1 MSRRGYE
8 DYDDRYDDSYEDR
21 RSGSYDDGYGEEY
34 EDSYDSRYD
43 DGYDDGYAEDY
54 GDGYEDRRSGS
65 YDDGYGEEYEDSY
78 DSRYDDGYAEDYDDR
93 YDDRYDN
100 RYRDEYADDEEG
112 GYDRRERRSRTHTG
126 GGGRTRSGGKRKES
140 GGKRR
145 KIRIAVIVAE
155 VAVLLCVL
163 IGWYVINS
171 LGKVEKVNL
180 PTEEIVNNMSE
191 EVIEDTETGAM
202 KGYRNIAFFGVDST
216 EGQLDQNT
224 RSDSIM
230 ICSINE
236 DTGVV
241 KLISVYRD
249 TLLNIG
255 DGTYTKCNAAY
266 SQGGAE
272 QAINMLNQ
280 NLDMNITDFVTVGF
294 GGLTDVVDA
303 LGGVTIDVTED
314 EISHL
319 NNYQSTMAKELGK
332 SGYTE
337 VTKAGTQTLNGLQAT
352 AYCRIRY
359 TRGWDYKRAAR
370 QRAVLYA
377 VMDKAKSANV
387 AQLTE
392 IVNKVSG
399 EIYTSYSVSDLI
411 NDVQAIAGYNVQA
424 EDSIDSMQNG
434 FPQEDSRIQ
443 ANLGGALGDCVI
455 PRDLT
460 DNVRWLHEFLFDD
473 SSYNTSA
480 TVEEYSRHISE
491 MTKDAVAEEMT
502 DADHT

>member
-1 MSRRGYE
+1 MGEHRMSRR
-8 DYDDRYDDSYEDR
+8 DYD
-21 RSGSYDDGYGEEY
+21 
-34 EDSYDSRYD
+34 
-43 DGYDDGYAEDY
+43 
-54 GDGYEDRRSGS
+54 
-65 YDDGYGEEYEDSY
+65 
-78 DSRYDDGYAEDYDDR
+78 DYDDR
-93 YDDRYDN
+93 YDDRYSEGND
-100 RYRDEYADDEEG
+100 RYDDRYDDGYDDRYDDGYQDAYDDRRDGYDDGYGDGYDDRYDDGYDDRYDDRYGDRYDDGYDDRYEDEYDDDYG
-112 GYDRRERRSRTHTG
+112 RRSSSRG
-126 GGGRTRSGGKRKES
+126 KSAQRGSKAAERSGRSGKK
-140 GGKRR
+140 GK
-145 KIRIAVIVAE
+145 KKKGINPVIIVIE
-155 VAVLLCVL
+155 VVVLAAVLLVL
-163 IGWYVINS
+163 YFVNSIG
-171 LGKVEKVNL
+171 KMEKVNL
-180 PTEEIVNNMSE
+180 PTEEIVNNMSD
-191 EVIEDTETGAM
+191 EVIADAESGEM

-216 EGQLDQNT
+216 EGDLDQNT
-224 RSDSIM
+224 RSDAIM

-236 DTGVV
+236 DTGEV
-241 KLISVYRD
+241 KLVSVYRD

-255 DGTYTKCNAAY
+255 DGTYTKCNSAY
-266 SQGGAE
+266 AQGGAE

-303 LGGVTIDVTED
+303 LGGVTITVEED

-337 VTKAGTQTLNGLQAT
+337 VTSAGTQTLNGLQAT

-377 VMDKAKSANV
+377 VMDKAKTASV
-387 AQLTE
+387 SQLTE
-392 IVNKVSG
+392 IVNSVSD
-399 EIYTSYSVSDLI
+399 EIYTSYKVSDLI
-411 NDVQAIAGYNVQA
+411 KDVEAISSYSVDA

-434 FPQEDSRIQ
+434 FPQEDTRIQ

-460 DNVRWLHEFLFDD
+460 DNVKWLHEFLFDD
-473 SSYNTSA
+473 SSYDPSD
-480 TVEEYSRHISE
+480 TVKEYSDHIAE

>member
-8 DYDDRYDDSYEDR
+8 DYDDRYDEGYGDTGTD
-21 RSGSYDDGYGEEY
+21 SYDDGYGRSY
-34 EDSYDSRYD
+34 DDRYDDGYDDRYDSRYD
-43 DGYDDGYAEDY
+43 DGYDD
-54 GDGYEDRRSGS
+54 
-65 YDDGYGEEYEDSY
+65 
-78 DSRYDDGYAEDYDDR
+78 RYDDGYDDRYDDGYERDYDDR
-93 YDDRYDN
+93 YDDGYDDRYDEG
-100 RYRDEYADDEEG
+100 YGGSYDD
-112 GYDRRERRSRTHTG
+112 YDDRSRRLERNSSRRSRSSS
-126 GGGRTRSGGKRKES
+126 GGGRSARSRKKGGKNK
-140 GGKRR
+140 KV
-145 KIRIAVIVAE
+145 RIAVIAAE
-155 VAVLLCVL
+155 LVVLVGVL

-180 PTEEIVNNMSE
+180 PTEEIKNNMSE

-216 EGQLDQNT
+216 EGALDQNT

-236 DTGVV
+236 DTGDV

-255 DGTYTKCNAAY
+255 DGAYTKCNAAY

-337 VTKAGTQTLNGLQAT
+337 VTEAGTQTLNGLQAT

-392 IVNKVSG
+392 IVNKVSD
-399 EIYTSYSVSDLI
+399 EIYTSYSVSDLV
-411 NDVQAIAGYNVQA
+411 NDVKAIASYNVQA
-424 EDSIDSMQNG
+424 EDSIESMQNG
-434 FPQEDSRIQ
+434 FPQEDNRIQ

-460 DNVRWLHEFLFDD
+460 DNVKWLHQFLFDD
-473 SSYNTSA
+473 SDYSPSD
-480 TVEEYSRHISE
+480 TVQEYSDHISD

-502 DADHT
+502 DADHA

>member
-1 MSRRGYE
+1 MSRKGYE
-8 DYDDRYDDSYEDR
+8 DYDDRYDDGYGDAGTDSYGNGYDSGYDDGYEDR
-21 RSGSYDDGYGEEY
+21 YDDGYGDGYGDDYDERY
-34 EDSYDSRYD
+34 DGRYREDYDDGYGDRYDDRYD
-43 DGYDDGYAEDY
+43 DGYDDGY
-54 GDGYEDRRSGS
+54 DGG
-65 YDDGYGEEYEDSY
+65 YDE
-78 DSRYDDGYAEDYDDR
+78 RYDDGH
-93 YDDRYDN
+93 
-100 RYRDEYADDEEG
+100 
-112 GYDRRERRSRTHTG
+112 ERRRGSTRDTG
-126 GGGRTRSGGKRKES
+126 RSAQGGRGGSRSNRGGQKGS
-140 GGKRR
+140 GK
-145 KIRIAVIVAE
+145 KKLRIAVIAAE
-155 VAVLLCVL
+155 VVVLLGVL

-180 PTEEIVNNMSE
+180 PTEEIVDKMSE

-216 EGQLDQNT
+216 EGKLDQNT

-236 DTGVV
+236 DTGDV

-332 SGYTE
+332 DGYTE
-337 VTKAGTQTLNGLQAT
+337 VTKAGKQTLNGLQAT

-392 IVNKVSG
+392 IVNKVSE
-399 EIYTSYSVSDLI
+399 EIYTSYSVSDLA
-411 NDVQAIAGYNVQA
+411 NDVQAIANYNVQA

-460 DNVRWLHEFLFDD
+460 DNVKWLHQFLFDD
-473 SSYNTSA
+473 SDYSPSD
-480 TVEEYSRHISE
+480 TVQEYSTHISE
-491 MTKDAVAEEMT
+491 MTKDAEAEEMT
-502 DADHT
+502 DADHA

>member
-1 MSRRGYE
+1 MSRRDYD
-8 DYDDRYDDSYEDR
+8 DYDDRYDDGYVDRYEDR
-21 RSGSYDDGYGEEY
+21 YDD
-34 EDSYDSRYD
+34 RYD
-43 DGYDDGYAEDY
+43 DGYDDGYEDSY
-54 GDGYEDRRSGS
+54 GAGDDRGGYDDGYQDGYNDYDERYDDGYEDR
-65 YDDGYGEEYEDSY
+65 YDDYP
-78 DSRYDDGYAEDYDDR
+78 DDR
-93 YDDRYDN
+93 YDDRYDE
-100 RYRDEYADDEEG
+100 YGDEYEDER
-112 GYDRRERRSRTHTG
+112 YANRSSRSSR
-126 GGGRTRSGGKRKES
+126 GRTGKRTGS
-140 GGKRR
+140 AGK
-145 KIRIAVIVAE
+145 KKGIRPAILIIEAVVL
-155 VAVLLCVL
+155 VAVLLVL
-163 IGWYVINS
+163 YFVNS
-171 LGKVEKVNL
+171 IGKVEKVNL
-180 PTEEIVNNMSE
+180 PTEEIVNNMSD
-191 EVIEDTETGAM
+191 EVIEDTKTGQM

-216 EGQLDQNT
+216 EGALDQNT

-236 DTGVV
+236 DTGDV
-241 KLISVYRD
+241 KLVSVYRD

-255 DGTYTKCNAAY
+255 NDTYTKCNAAY

-303 LGGVTIDVTED
+303 LGGVTITVEDD

-337 VTKAGTQTLNGLQAT
+337 VTSSGTQTLNGLQAT

-377 VMDKAKSANV
+377 VMDKAKTANV
-387 AQLTE
+387 AQLTD
-392 IVNKVSG
+392 IVNSVSG

-411 NDVQAIAGYNVQA
+411 KDVQAIAGYNVIA
-424 EDSIDSMQNG
+424 EDGIDSMQNG
-434 FPQEDSRIQ
+434 FPQEDQRIQ

-460 DNVRWLHEFLFDD
+460 DNVKWLHQFLFDD
-473 SSYNTSA
+473 AEYDPSD
-480 TVEEYSRHISE
+480 TVKGYSDKIAE
-491 MTKDAVAEEMT
+491 MTKDAVPEEMT